1 MTRSLIYDLKWS
13 INCQGCGTWIDSKN
27 GLSFIIS
34 APSLELYHFRKFFI
48 SDISF
53 PMKKKLDCRIIAGE
67 LDCRGILRPVR
78 KTEKRQ
84 QQQQQQ
90 KTGKSKAERNK
101 RNGKACRNSSRPMK
115 LEMEPPT
122 VIDCVTTP
130 STSASFSDG
139 RVSNWMVEYNHEL
152 DRQQLTPPFFI

>member
-1 MTRSLIYDLKWS
+1 MTKGNQRIIHQVYLTRNFHLISFLLKRNKRGGTLLLWTIQQKMTRSLIYDLKWS

-53 PMKKKLDCRIIAGE
+53 PMKTKLDCRIIAGE
-67 LDCRGILRPVR
+67 LGCRDILRPVR

-90 KTGKSKAERNK
+90 KREQANRKEINEMAKHVGTAHDPW
-101 RNGKACRNSSRPMK
+101 NSR
-115 LEMEPPT
+115 
-122 VIDCVTTP
+122 
-130 STSASFSDG
+130 
-139 RVSNWMVEYNHEL
+139 
-152 DRQQLTPPFFI
+152 